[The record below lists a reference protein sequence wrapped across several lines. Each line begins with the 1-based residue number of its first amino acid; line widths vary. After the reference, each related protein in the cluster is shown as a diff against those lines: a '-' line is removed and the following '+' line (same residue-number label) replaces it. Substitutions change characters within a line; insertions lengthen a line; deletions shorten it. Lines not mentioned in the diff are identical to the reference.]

1 MYVVLG
7 GLGNMTGTII
17 ATVVLVLLPELLRS
31 MQDYRMLI
39 YAIVLILIMLL
50 TNNEQVKT
58 WLLKLR
64 MRRKSHG

>member
-1 MYVVLG
+1 
-7 GLGNMTGTII
+7 
-17 ATVVLVLLPELLRS
+17 
-31 MQDYRMLI
+31 MLI